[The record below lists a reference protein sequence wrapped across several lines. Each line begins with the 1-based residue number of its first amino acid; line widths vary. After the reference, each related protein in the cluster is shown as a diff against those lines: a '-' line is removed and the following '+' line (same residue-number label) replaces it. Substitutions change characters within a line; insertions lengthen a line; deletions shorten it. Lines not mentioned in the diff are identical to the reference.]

1 MTKILL
7 SMLAGIYL
15 AGIAIVII
23 VDRNES
29 RRLGGLIRREI

>member
-1 MTKILL
+1 MIPAIL
-7 SMLAGIYL
+7 SILAGIYL

-23 VDRNES
+23 VDRNDS

>member
-1 MTKILL
+1 MTEILL
-7 SMLAGIYL
+7 SILAGFIL

-23 VDRNES
+23 VDRNDS